1 MPIILEQI
9 SHPGAEDRNDLIKI
23 YQDYPKTL
31 DSNQHSS
38 LGEWIDQRLADGQTL
53 FAGRFN
59 GRLLAAIWGSSD
71 QQQLQLEYLC
81 VRKLTRR
88 RGVARQLLTLLIKQ
102 ARQQQL
108 KLTIKQPLVS
118 IELSSLLKELDFRCI
133 TQDEQSKCWIFS
145 VKP

>member
-9 SHPGAEDRNDLIKI
+9 SHPGTEDRNDLIKI

-31 DSNQHSS
+31 DASQHSS
-38 LGEWIDQRLADGQTL
+38 LGEWIDTRLTNGQTL

-59 GRLLAAIWGSSD
+59 GRLLAAIWGRSD
-71 QQQLQLEYLC
+71 NQQLQLEYLC

-102 ARQQQL
+102 AHQQHL
-108 KLTIKQPLVS
+108 KLTIKQPLES
-118 IELSSLLKELDFRCI
+118 IELSSLLKELNFRCM
-133 TQDEQSKCWIFS
+133 TQDEQSKSWIFAA
-145 VKP
+145 KP

>member
-9 SHPGAEDRNDLIKI
+9 SHPDAEDRNDLIKI

-31 DSNQHSS
+31 GDSRQNS

-88 RGVARQLLTLLIKQ
+88 RGVARQLLTLLIKR
-102 ARQQQL
+102 AKQQQL
-108 KLTIKQPLVS
+108 KLTVRQPLVS
-118 IELSSLLKELDFRCI
+118 IELSSLLKELDFQC
-133 TQDEQSKCWIFS
+133 TSKDEQSRFWIFAAQ
-145 VKP
+145 P